1 MIRNKKIA
9 QIIFCITLAT
19 TSANAF
25 DAGGIASGIADK
37 FLSSFADGILGKLL
51 GSGNGSSRLNK
62 ILQANNLNFC
72 SFKPID
78 LGIKFNKGSNGIC
91 DLAKSAKSEL
101 SGLCSFIPGMT
112 SGGSN
117 PLSSAL
123 DDICSIS
130 NKGLNESA
138 QVALSTVYTAMGLE
152 GDGKLPSGKTLD
164 QAASEMKFT
173 DFAENSLLK
182 NFYMK
187 NDNKSINWFRQASMA
202 KNNISIKDFKE
213 ENFKAPE
220 NFSKYIKD
228 VEEGAELYKKYATA
242 TSLGKVFNTLQT
254 AAGEKQAEEAQKA
267 VEKAKDGD
275 TVQGTEQI
283 TNKQFLQMKA
293 YQLSNLINERPT
305 LLTEE
310 EIKNLRDPHLR
321 TEARLRVEQQK
332 SLESFI
338 LGTMLAKEAK
348 RKDLIDLVGESVQIT
363 ANDYIA
369 SGLQKEDTNSLID
382 TVKQVRG
389 NGLPPEL
396 GGTESDG
403 GLLDGVTGALGNLG
417 NVVSGALNG
426 AVNGALS
433 GIGSAVGGALG
444 VGGGINIGG
453 AVGGGG
459 WNISSSVDSDGN
471 MNMDVSVSNGNSSIS
486 SSSSS
491 NGSSSASVDVSNSDS
506 SVSASVSTGA
516 DCENCGSGGSLE
528 IAN

>member
-25 DAGGIASGIADK
+25 DASGIASGIADK

-78 LGIKFNKGSNGIC
+78 LGIKFNKGGNGIC

-283 TNKQFLQMKA
+283 TNKQFLQMKE

-403 GLLDGVTGALGNLG
+403 GLLDSVTGALDNLG
-417 NVVSGALNG
+417 NIVGGALNG
-426 AVNGALS
+426 AIN
-433 GIGSAVGGALG
+433 IGGALG
-444 VGGGINIGG
+444 VGGITIGG
-453 AVGGGG
+453 G
-459 WNISSSVDSDGN
+459 ISSDGN
-471 MNMDVSVSNGNSSIS
+471 INMDVSVSNGDLSAS

-516 DCENCGSGGSLE
+516 DCENCGSCGSLE